1 MSERSR
7 SRTNLLLVVPTFAG
21 IFTLAAPAATQ
32 TLYGSVVG
40 VTKDAQGAVM
50 PGATV
55 TLVNS
60 GTGLKRETV
69 TDSQGAYNFVNVLAG
84 TYDVRVGMSGFRESV
99 RTGVPVTVGQ
109 ISRVD
114 ITLEIGAINET
125 VSGMAEVQL
134 LQTDK
139 ADVRTELKSEEM
151 TNLPLNQ
158 FRNYQA
164 LVVLAPG
171 SLPPTFQNAETDT
184 PQRTLNMNVNGLSGA
199 SNTTLTDGARSVNV
213 AMPYHEQYI
222 QPVETIDTVSLTT
235 GSMDAE
241 N

>member
-1 MSERSR
+1 MSGGSQV
-7 SRTNLLLVVPTFAG
+7 RTRLLLAILAIPG
-21 IFTLAAPAATQ
+21 IFILAAPAPAPAQ

-114 ITLEIGAINET
+114 ITLEIGAI
-125 VSGMAEVQL
+125 
-134 LQTDK
+134 
-139 ADVRTELKSEEM
+139 
-151 TNLPLNQ
+151 
-158 FRNYQA
+158 RNDANRRSAA
-164 LVVLAPG
+164 LVAQPCFEPL
-171 SLPPTFQNAETDT
+171 DT
-184 PQRTLNMNVNGLSGA
+184 LGLSGA
-199 SNTTLTDGARSVNV
+199 PIRLGHRLDCPPGTTRGSRGDRMYAGSIDRTGDLRCRDELQRDLDAARTNR
-213 AMPYHEQYI
+213 
-222 QPVETIDTVSLTT
+222 VEHRARACRYQADRRVS
-235 GSMDAE
+235 G
-241 N
+241 